1 MTTKDELVTIS
12 HELKKN
18 DEAIEGCASISND
31 KSKLLVGKHI
41 DRVGLKGSLK
51 AEGRDEIPSPY
62 LNGMLDKYLD
72 GKFIPAFETARGC
85 PFLCTFCDQGLDE
98 TKITVHLIE
107 NKEVN
112 GLRSLYDCKRLFDKV
127 GDKVLWV

>member
-1 MTTKDELVTIS
+1 MSYSKRVDFVKDFGRMKTNI
-12 HELKKN
+12 
-18 DEAIEGCASISND
+18 IEKMKTLEN
-31 KSKLLVGKHI
+31 
-41 DRVGLKGSLK
+41 
-51 AEGRDEIPSPY
+51 
-62 LNGMLDKYLD
+62 
-72 GKFIPAFETARGC
+72 
-85 PFLCTFCDQGLDE
+85 QGLDE